1 MFLMKRVASPAVS
14 SRYFHP
20 SIHPSIHEQVFLFYK
35 LAVIAAS
42 VHTPTAL
49 APFHARSTAP

>member
-1 MFLMKRVASPAVS
+1 MKRVASPGCLKQV
-14 SRYFHP
+14 FP

-35 LAVIAAS
+35 LAVIATS
-42 VHTPTAL
+42 VQTPTAL